1 MTITVNTQEF
11 AQRLDELM
19 SLAEAGSE
27 VLVQDG
33 STPRVRLL
41 PGRSPTDERIP
52 GLHAGQGWMA
62 DDFDAPL
69 PPEYLPSE
77 G

>member
-41 PGRSPTDERIP
+41 PGRPPVTQRVL
-52 GLHAGQGWMA
+52 GLHQGQGWMA

-77 G
+77 E